1 MKNIFDYIVTL
12 LGNHSCVIVPS
23 LGGFVVN
30 EKVIGTPSDSD
41 FFTPPSKEVIF
52 NPVLTHNDGLLAQ
65 EISQTEGVSFDEANS
80 KIISWVSS
88 IKDKIAQNGACEIA
102 NYGVF
107 VNKDNRLSFLIKNL
121 HIEDSVHY
129 GLSDFYFPRIRV
141 EKNNLEPSSS
151 GKSHYAWTA
160 AAVATLFLAFQPITN
175 STHEGTA
182 SFSSIVPSDLLVK
195 KEMEQQKVCIE
206 ELTNELTLYKGGETP
221 YYWVLNDFKEESE
234 AILFLTENRTS
245 IDDSLT
251 ILKLQDRFCVVAAS
265 AESTEELEL
274 LKNNWK
280 NSPSAYV
287 LAISKFSN

>member
-1 MKNIFDYIVTL
+1 
-12 LGNHSCVIVPS
+12 
-23 LGGFVVN
+23 
-30 EKVIGTPSDSD
+30 
-41 FFTPPSKEVIF
+41 VIF

-206 ELTNELTLYKGGETP
+206 ELTNELTLYKGGETL

>member
-206 ELTNELTLYKGGETP
+206 ELTNELTLYKGGETL

-274 LKNNWK
+274 LKNYWK

>member
-175 STHEGTA
+175 STHEGSA

-206 ELTNELTLYKGGETP
+206 ELTNELTLYKGGETL

>member
-151 GKSHYAWTA
+151 GNSHYAWTA

-206 ELTNELTLYKGGETP
+206 ELTNELTLYKGGETL

>member
-88 IKDKIAQNGACEIA
+88 IKDKIAQNSACEIA

-206 ELTNELTLYKGGETP
+206 ELTNELTLYKGGETL

>member
-206 ELTNELTLYKGGETP
+206 ELTNELTLYKGGETL

>member
-206 ELTNELTLYKGGETP
+206 ELTNELTLYKGGETL
-221 YYWVLNDFKEESE
+221 YYLVLNDFKEESE

>member
-206 ELTNELTLYKGGETP
+206 ELTNELTLYKGGETL

-274 LKNNWK
+274 LKNNLK

>member
-30 EKVIGTPSDSD
+30 ERVVGTPSDSD

-52 NPVLTHNDGLLAQ
+52 NPVLTYNDGLLAQ
-65 EISQTEGVSFDEANS
+65 EISQNEGVSFEEANS

-88 IKDKIAQNGACEIA
+88 VKEKIAQDGACEIA

-121 HIEDSVHY
+121 HIQDSVHY

-141 EKNNLEPSSS
+141 VNNDMKPSSS
-151 GKSHYAWTA
+151 EKSHYAWTA
-160 AAVATLFLAFQPITN
+160 AAVAILFLAFQPITN

-182 SFSSIVPSDLLVK
+182 SFSSIVSSDLLVK
-195 KEMEQQKVCIE
+195 KEMERQKLCIE
-206 ELTNELTLYKGGETP
+206 ELTNELTLYKGGETL
-221 YYWVLNDFKEESE
+221 YYWVLDDFKEESD
-234 AILFLTENRTS
+234 ANLFLSENR
-245 IDDSLT
+245 IAFGNSLT
-251 ILKLQDRFCVVAAS
+251 VLKLQDRFCVVAAS

-274 LKNNWK
+274 LKNNLG

>member
-141 EKNNLEPSSS
+141 EKNNLELSSS

-160 AAVATLFLAFQPITN
+160 AAVATLFLAFQPNTKLFC
-175 STHEGTA
+175 SQAPHTA
-182 SFSSIVPSDLLVK
+182 HHYTYYK
-195 KEMEQQKVCIE
+195 KQKV
-206 ELTNELTLYKGGETP
+206 
-221 YYWVLNDFKEESE
+221 S
-234 AILFLTENRTS
+234 
-245 IDDSLT
+245 
-251 ILKLQDRFCVVAAS
+251 
-265 AESTEELEL
+265 
-274 LKNNWK
+274 
-280 NSPSAYV
+280 
-287 LAISKFSN
+287 

>member
-141 EKNNLEPSSS
+141 EKNNLELSSS

-160 AAVATLFLAFQPITN
+160 VAVATLFLAFQPITN

-206 ELTNELTLYKGGETP
+206 ELTNELTLYKGGETL

-245 IDDSLT
+245 VDDSLT

>member
-141 EKNNLEPSSS
+141 EKNNLELSSS

-160 AAVATLFLAFQPITN
+160 VAVATLFLAFQPITN

-206 ELTNELTLYKGGETP
+206 ELTNELTLYKGGETL

>member
-141 EKNNLEPSSS
+141 EKNNLELSSS

-160 AAVATLFLAFQPITN
+160 VAVATLFLAFQPITN

-206 ELTNELTLYKGGETP
+206 ELTNELTLYKGGKTL

>member
-1 MKNIFDYIVTL
+1 
-12 LGNHSCVIVPS
+12 VIVPS

-41 FFTPPSKEVIF
+41 CFTPPSKEVIF

-206 ELTNELTLYKGGETP
+206 ELTNELTLYKGGETL